1 MTADCFDFEYWIHL
15 NPSGIS
21 RRGNWQGWVQ
31 IIGYKEI
38 LPSRVHDVPGD
49 RTASHGLSGR
59 WAHPILR
66 EAVKGTEMS
75 ESKALVCGLYRN
87 EATVEYALCHLRNV
101 GFLDQNFSVIFP
113 ATGPDDIE
121 LGKNGPLGKMG
132 STPDICRT
140 VWTQEILLSVQC
152 ESAGQAVIAR
162 KILQCTDADTV
173 VSSTEEP
180 ANIEFRTEKFSH
192 LA

>member
-1 MTADCFDFEYWIHL
+1 MSD
-15 NPSGIS
+15 S
-21 RRGNWQGWVQ
+21 R
-31 IIGYKEI
+31 
-38 LPSRVHDVPGD
+38 
-49 RTASHGLSGR
+49 
-59 WAHPILR
+59 
-66 EAVKGTEMS
+66 
-75 ESKALVCGLYRN
+75 ALVCGLYRN

-113 ATGPDDIE
+113 STSSQDIE
-121 LGKNGPLGKMG
+121 VGKKSGPLGKLITDT
-132 STPDICRT
+132 SDICRT
-140 VWTQEILLSVQC
+140 VWTQEILLSVRC

-173 VSSTEEP
+173 VSSSEEP

>member
-1 MTADCFDFEYWIHL
+1 MT
-15 NPSGIS
+15 
-21 RRGNWQGWVQ
+21 
-31 IIGYKEI
+31 
-38 LPSRVHDVPGD
+38 
-49 RTASHGLSGR
+49 
-59 WAHPILR
+59 
-66 EAVKGTEMS
+66 

-87 EATVEYALCHLRNV
+87 EATVEFALCHLRNV

-113 ATGPDDIE
+113 AASQTDLEI
-121 LGKNGPLGKMG
+121 GKQNPLGG
-132 STPDICRT
+132 NADDLFRT

-173 VSSTEEP
+173 VSSSEEP
-180 ANIEFRTEKFSH
+180 GNIEFRTEKFSH

>member
-1 MTADCFDFEYWIHL
+1 M
-15 NPSGIS
+15 
-21 RRGNWQGWVQ
+21 
-31 IIGYKEI
+31 
-38 LPSRVHDVPGD
+38 
-49 RTASHGLSGR
+49 
-59 WAHPILR
+59 
-66 EAVKGTEMS
+66 MS
-75 ESKALVCGLYRN
+75 DSKALVCGLYRN

-113 ATGPDDIE
+113 AASSEDVE
-121 LGKNGPLGKMG
+121 VGKTGPLGRLNNT
-132 STPDICRT
+132 SDVCRT

-173 VSSTEEP
+173 VSSTEEL

>member
-1 MTADCFDFEYWIHL
+1 MVGTRPE
-15 NPSGIS
+15 
-21 RRGNWQGWVQ
+21 
-31 IIGYKEI
+31 IIGDKRI
-38 LPSRVHDVPGD
+38 LPLAVHDD
-49 RTASHGLSGR
+49 FAHRTGSRGLR
-59 WAHPILR
+59 VLQPRPILR
-66 EAVKGTEMS
+66 VAVEGTRMS
-75 ESKALVCGLYRN
+75 ESRALVCGLYRN

-113 ATGPDDIE
+113 AASSDDIQAS
-121 LGKNGPLGKMG
+121 KKGPVEGLRK
-132 STPDICRT
+132 TDDIFRT

-173 VSSTEEP
+173 VSSSEEA
-180 ANIEFRTEKFSH
+180 ANIEFRTDTPSH

>member
-1 MTADCFDFEYWIHL
+1 MTE
-15 NPSGIS
+15 S
-21 RRGNWQGWVQ
+21 R
-31 IIGYKEI
+31 
-38 LPSRVHDVPGD
+38 
-49 RTASHGLSGR
+49 
-59 WAHPILR
+59 
-66 EAVKGTEMS
+66 
-75 ESKALVCGLYRN
+75 ALVCGLYRN

-113 ATGPDDIE
+113 TASQPDLEI
-121 LGKNGPLGKMG
+121 GKQAVTNSKADDLF
-132 STPDICRT
+132 RT

-173 VSSTEEP
+173 VSSSEEP
-180 ANIEFRTEKFSH
+180 GTIEFRTEKFSH

>member
-1 MTADCFDFEYWIHL
+1 MT
-15 NPSGIS
+15 
-21 RRGNWQGWVQ
+21 
-31 IIGYKEI
+31 
-38 LPSRVHDVPGD
+38 
-49 RTASHGLSGR
+49 
-59 WAHPILR
+59 
-66 EAVKGTEMS
+66 

-87 EATVEYALCHLRNV
+87 EATVEFALCHLRNV

-113 ATGPDDIE
+113 AANQTDLEI
-121 LGKNGPLGKMG
+121 GKQSPLGG
-132 STPDICRT
+132 NADDLFRT

-173 VSSTEEP
+173 VSSSEEP
-180 ANIEFRTEKFSH
+180 GNIEFRTEKFSH

>member
-1 MTADCFDFEYWIHL
+1 
-15 NPSGIS
+15 
-21 RRGNWQGWVQ
+21 
-31 IIGYKEI
+31 
-38 LPSRVHDVPGD
+38 
-49 RTASHGLSGR
+49 
-59 WAHPILR
+59 
-66 EAVKGTEMS
+66 MS
-75 ESKALVCGLYRN
+75 EAKALVCGLYRN

-101 GFLDQNFSVIFP
+101 GFLDHNFSVIFP
-113 ATGPDDIE
+113 AASSEDIE
-121 LGKNGPLGKMG
+121 IGKNGPLEKLNN
-132 STPDICRT
+132 SHDISRT

-173 VSSTEEP
+173 VSSSDES